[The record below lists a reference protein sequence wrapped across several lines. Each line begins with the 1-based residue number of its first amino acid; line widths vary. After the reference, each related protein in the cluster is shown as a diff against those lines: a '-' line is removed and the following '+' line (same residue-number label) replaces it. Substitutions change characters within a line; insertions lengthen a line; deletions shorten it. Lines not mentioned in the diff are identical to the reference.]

1 MRAFYLFL
9 LIMEVSIFANADICD
24 SNWLASANGN
34 RVRVFINNNVNFGV
48 DIDQAC
54 DSKDNRSLHRAILID
69 EIDPRVIEVLI
80 DEGADADIENTDG
93 ITAMNYAEDRLE
105 RAMVRFLPESVAY
118 QREVAIYNAM
128 MGMGLLDDNG
138 MMRTGSLDG
147 TFSIINSFC
156 DSAWWKDTNSDHSDH
171 SERMVQSLLRIH
183 GEDINNICNS
193 NNDRPIH
200 LSLKGSFVR
209 LSPDIYSAIADL
221 IDAGADL
228 HVKNDDGHSALDLVE
243 MRYHDVVNSMIQ
255 LQEKWCRNEIG
266 NNEFGYNIRE
276 AEYEIGLY
284 AYMNASV
291 TEQTFD
297 QIKNRILAQLYRF
310 NFDKRLI
317 ERNVLCSYRGFEI
330 R

>member
-1 MRAFYLFL
+1 MRALYLFL
-9 LIMEVSIFANADICD
+9 LIMVVNVFAGADTCD
-24 SNWLASANGN
+24 SNWLASVNGD
-34 RVRVFINNNVNFGV
+34 RVRAFINNNVNFGV

-54 DSKDNRSLHRAILID
+54 DSKDNRPLHRAILID
-69 EIDPRVIEVLI
+69 GIDPSVIEVLLSR
-80 DEGADADIENTDG
+80 GANVDIENTDG

-128 MGMGLLDDNG
+128 MGMGLLGDNG
-138 MMRTGSLDG
+138 MMGIGSLG
-147 TFSIINSFC
+147 YTFSIINRFC

-171 SERMVQSLLRIH
+171 MIQSLLRIH

-200 LSLKGSFVR
+200 LSLKGSSIR

-228 HVKNDDGHSALDLVE
+228 HVKNDDGHSALGLVE
-243 MRYHDVVNSMIQ
+243 MRYHDVANRMIQ
-255 LQEKWCRNEIG
+255 LQEKWCRNEAG
-266 NNEFGYNIRE
+266 NDEFGYGIRE

-317 ERNVLCSYRGFEI
+317 ERNVLCPYRGFDMP
-330 R
+330 